1 MRRLIKLLK
10 LNIVLI
16 SILIIFTGCEGIV
29 QLTNNPPVISFLMA
43 NSENVEINHN
53 VIITCVATDKDGDEL
68 IYYWQ
73 SSGGEICGHGSM
85 VAWTA
90 PASEGTYLITCI
102 VSDQLGGKDSKS
114 ISLSVSAMNQTS
126 KPAVSV
132 RNYNSVTYP
141 LSLLE
146 KNLNSTNQNS
156 GYKSPYNTALPLSR
170 NKGTGYGA
178 EFYWE
183 NYPYASGYKI
193 YRSINGEDYKV
204 IFKGTYECCRCWCYF
219 FDADLSKY
227 NIYFYY
233 ITAYGNSWETTP
245 SEVMVVDTWLPI
257 CSIVSPQNNEIISD
271 TNSFFTWNPVE
282 LADSNYG
289 PIDFGATTLFV
300 IDNANNKSVWQRFFN
315 HDLTVSS
322 VFYNDDND
330 AKPLIPGH
338 TYSWWVEIQGYD
350 KEVNLIAMSYSDYH
364 TFTYR

>member
-29 QLTNNPPVISFLMA
+29 QLTNHPPVISSLMA
-43 NSENVEINHN
+43 NSENIKITHN
-53 VIITCVATDKDGDEL
+53 VIITCIATDKDGDEL

-73 SSGGEICGHGSM
+73 SSGGEISGNGSM
-85 VAWTA
+85 AAWTA
-90 PASEGTYLITCI
+90 PATAGTYIITCI

-114 ISLSVSAMNQTS
+114 ISLSVSAMNQTG
-126 KPAVSV
+126 KPAVSI

-141 LSLLE
+141 LSLLN
-146 KNLNSTNQNS
+146 KNLNSANNNN
-156 GYKSPYNTALPLSR
+156 GYKSPYNTALPISR

-178 EFYWE
+178 EFYWY
-183 NYPYASGYKI
+183 NYPNASGYKI
-193 YRSINGEDYKV
+193 YRSVNGEDYKV
-204 IFKGTYECCRCWCYF
+204 IFTGIYECCRCWCYY
-219 FDADLSKY
+219 FDTDLKED

-233 ITAYGNSWETTP
+233 ITAYGNGWETTP
-245 SEVMVVDTWLPI
+245 SEVVVVDTWLPL
-257 CSIVSPQNNEIISD
+257 CSIISPQNNEIISD
-271 TNSFFTWNPVE
+271 TNPFFTWNPVE
-282 LADSNYG
+282 LEDSYHK

-315 HDLTVSS
+315 HDLTVSN

-338 TYSWWVEIQGYD
+338 SYSWWVEIQGYD
-350 KEVNLIAMSYSDYH
+350 KDVNLIAMSYSNYH